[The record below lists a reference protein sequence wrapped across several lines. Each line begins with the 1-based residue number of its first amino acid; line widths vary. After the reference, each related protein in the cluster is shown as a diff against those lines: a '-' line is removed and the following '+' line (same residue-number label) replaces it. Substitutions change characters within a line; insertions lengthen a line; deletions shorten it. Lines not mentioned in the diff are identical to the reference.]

1 MTLYTALKAGWNL
14 NIGGPGERGSPG
26 LPEYRR
32 FLTLHRLYRT
42 LERVPFMIDRRGRPG
57 AGDWKLNKRNF
68 IITTGAVLALV
79 MLVTFYIA
87 FTAIRSDEGPSVT
100 EEYRQSTLTGG
111 GNPLL
116 ELRDDFAEI
125 FEIIVDSLSGK

>member
-1 MTLYTALKAGWNL
+1 
-14 NIGGPGERGSPG
+14 
-26 LPEYRR
+26 
-32 FLTLHRLYRT
+32 
-42 LERVPFMIDRRGRPG
+42 MIDCRGRPG
-57 AGDWKLNKRNF
+57 TGDWKLNKRNF

-100 EEYRQSTLTGG
+100 EEYRQGALTGG

-125 FEIIVDSLSGK
+125 FEIIGESLSGK